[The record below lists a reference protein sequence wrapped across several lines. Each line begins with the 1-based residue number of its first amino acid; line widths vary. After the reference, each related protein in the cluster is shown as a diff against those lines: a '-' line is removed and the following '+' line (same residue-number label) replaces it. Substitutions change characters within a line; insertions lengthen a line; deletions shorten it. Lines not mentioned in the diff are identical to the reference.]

1 MTLTEAAYLL
11 PWFGVVVT
19 GALAL
24 VFLYSPTFGMAQAQH
39 RAEQLPVVMTD
50 RYFAFMALAFGA
62 AVYRDLAVTAFLFA
76 VFAAVSFADA
86 LIYRRVGTA
95 YWKHFAAGLAAALVA
110 GVALA
115 ARSATGGSV

>member
-1 MTLTEAAYLL
+1 VTLPEAAFLL
-11 PWFGVVVT
+11 PWLGVVVT

-24 VFLYSPTFGMAQAQH
+24 VFLYSPAFGMAQAQH

-50 RYFAFMALAFGA
+50 RYFAFLALAFGA
-62 AVYRDLAVTAFLFA
+62 AFYRDLAVTSFLFA

-86 LIYRRVGTA
+86 LIYRRAGTA

-115 ARSATGGSV
+115 ALSATGGSV